1 MWSFDLYY
9 LYCTDGEIYKF
20 PYLHNALR
28 FAATAG
34 ISGYVECPDGTRVD
48 VAELPSS
55 DDKISVHRV
64 KVA

>member
-20 PYLHNALR
+20 PYLHHALR

-34 ISGYVECPDGTRVD
+34 ISGYVECPDGSKVE
-48 VAELPSS
+48 VA
-55 DDKISVHRV
+55 
-64 KVA
+64 